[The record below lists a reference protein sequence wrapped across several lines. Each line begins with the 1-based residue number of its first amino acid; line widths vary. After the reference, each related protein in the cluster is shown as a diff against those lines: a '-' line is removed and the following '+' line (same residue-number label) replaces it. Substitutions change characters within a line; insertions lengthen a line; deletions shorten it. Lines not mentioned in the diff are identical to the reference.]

1 MKENF
6 IFILSF
12 IDKKKLI
19 LLVFLTFIFAFLESI
34 GIGLIFPL
42 IVSIQNN
49 TLVDDF
55 RFLNSINLIKQYLNI
70 ENNIN
75 YYLFLIVSVFI
86 LKFVIS
92 LIYSYFQSKEIYN
105 FEYNISNLVLKN
117 FLKKNYD
124 KINNFNSSDIIN
136 KIIIQSSIVSEY
148 VVKNIFNLLH
158 DLILIIGIIIVIF
171 IINYQISI
179 ISIIFVL
186 SIIFIVN
193 ILIKK
198 KLKRLGNSKYLVDQ
212 NKLKSLQ
219 EIFLL
224 LKNIK
229 LLSLEKKFIQKFEIQ
244 NLEYKMSLSK
254 QLFIGTIP
262 KYFIEMCAVICLVGV
277 LVYFNTALS
286 SQINN
291 ILPTIAI
298 LGAASARLIPALS
311 RLQFYFSQIRF
322 GSSNISELKLS
333 ILYNSELSDLSSN
346 EKEKI
351 FFDKFDTFEIKN
363 LSYKYL
369 NQNDLLFNK
378 VNLQI
383 KKGDVVGIVGSS
395 VSGKTTLVDIIC
407 TLNVISYGNIL
418 INKIPL
424 NNYNLSSW
432 TNKIGYVQQN
442 TYLIDDTIK
451 KNLYLF
457 SNENNSDINKKKN
470 LPKFLNFIDN
480 LPEKAN
486 TIVGENGKYLSGGQA
501 QRIAIG
507 RALLSKPEILILD
520 ESTNSLDEDIE
531 MEIINEI
538 IELRSDILLIFI
550 SHNKK
555 IIDQCSKIIKFENNS
570 IQILNK

>member
-1 MKENF
+1 MSNNF
-6 IFILSF
+6 FFILSYVN
-12 IDKKKLI
+12 KKKAI

-49 TLVDDF
+49 TFLDDF
-55 RFLNSINLIKQYLNI
+55 IFSNSINLIKQYLNI

-75 YYLFLIVSVFI
+75 FYLLLIILVFI
-86 LKFVIS
+86 LKFFIS

-117 FLKKNYD
+117 FLKKKYD

-136 KIIIQSSIVSEY
+136 KIITQSSIVSEY

-171 IINYQISI
+171 VINYQISI
-179 ISIIFVL
+179 ISIVFVL

-198 KLKRLGNSKYLVDQ
+198 KLKRLGNSKYLADQ
-212 NKLKSLQ
+212 NKFKSLQ

-244 NLEYKMSLSK
+244 NSEYKMSLSK

-262 KYFIEMCAVICLVGV
+262 KYFIEMCAVICLVSV
-277 LVYFNTALS
+277 LFYFNTALS
-286 SQINN
+286 NQINS
-291 ILPTIAI
+291 IIPTIAI

-333 ILYNSELSDLSSN
+333 ILNNSELSELSSN

-369 NQNDLLFNK
+369 NQNNLLFNN

-395 VSGKTTLVDIIC
+395 GSGKTTLVDIIC

-457 SNENNSDINKKKN
+457 SNENNSDINKIEN
-470 LPKFLNFIDN
+470 LPKFLDFIDN
-480 LPEKAN
+480 LPEKVN

-507 RALLSKPEILILD
+507 RALLSRPEILILD

-538 IELRSDILLIFI
+538 IKLRSDILIIFI

-570 IQILNK
+570 IQIFNK